1 MSQADSA
8 SRRHLVTL
16 CHEEGCCP
24 EIFHLAHQP
33 ADSCLEVIDD
43 FGNHA
48 VFGPDTLLSAELRPM
63 TNGPQPDLYL
73 LRDDFGGEV
82 YMQLGQYSEMLSDHN
97 CALIREV
104 AAERGVGIFNLVE
117 RARARIRNLAS
128 A

>member
-1 MSQADSA
+1 MSHADSA
-8 SRRHLVTL
+8 SRRHLMTL
-16 CHEEGCCP
+16 CHADDCCP

-33 ADSCLEVIDD
+33 SDCCLEVIDD

-48 VFGPDTLLSAELRPM
+48 VFGPDTLLSAELRAM
-63 TNGPQPDLYL
+63 TSGPQSDLYL

-104 AAERGVGIFNLVE
+104 ATERGVGIYDLINQAQ
-117 RARARIRNLAS
+117 ARMRNLAS